1 MSEINLKINLMKQ
14 KEGEEQK
21 VIVNELNAVQFSMD
35 SNNMLKDQTVKT
47 DMMISYIKGEILYF
61 IDFFFPL
68 ICRL

>member
-1 MSEINLKINLMKQ
+1 MKQ

-35 SNNMLKDQTVKT
+35 SNNMLKDQTAKT

-61 IDFFFPL
+61 IAGADIRIL
-68 ICRL
+68 